1 MLVIQIVFNGTD
13 FCVLKLLEM
22 KTYKE
27 PLSISSSY
35 QQVETHVSAWTRF
48 INWCAAQEEKRL
60 LWLAIALTGHG
71 CVITI
76 ITLFA
81 IVFSGNNPMYWPFA
95 MAAMVACL
103 VVNLA
108 ALPTKIT
115 IPVFFLSVLIDL
127 TLIVLCISNGIN
139 LNSIF

>member
-1 MLVIQIVFNGTD
+1 
-13 FCVLKLLEM
+13 M
-22 KTYKE
+22 KTYRE

-35 QQVETHVSAWTRF
+35 QRTDTRVSVWSRF
-48 INWCAAQEEKRL
+48 VNWCETQEEKRL
-60 LWLAIALTGHG
+60 LWLAIALAGHG

-81 IVFSGNNPMYWPFA
+81 IVFSGNNPVYWPFA
-95 MAAMVACL
+95 MVAMVACL

-108 ALPTKIT
+108 ALPTRIT

-127 TLIVLCISNGIN
+127 TLIVLCISDGIN